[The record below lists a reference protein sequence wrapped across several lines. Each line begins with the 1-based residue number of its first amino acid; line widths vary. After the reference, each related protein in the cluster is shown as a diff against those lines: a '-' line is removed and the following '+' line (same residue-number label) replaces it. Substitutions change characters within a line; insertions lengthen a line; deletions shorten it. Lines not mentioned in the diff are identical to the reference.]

1 MRTTPLLAFAGTV
14 IVLAAA
20 GCGGGG
26 SSEGSTASTAS
37 TASSGSGGSGGGAPV
52 KTIRIVEKEYS
63 LSPSSIPISKP
74 GLYVLQGVNQGTIS
88 HGIAIEGN
96 GIDMDGPIVSPGQT
110 STVRV
115 TISKGGS
122 YEVYCPVGNHKEM
135 GMEGHLTLGSGGGAG
150 TSTGDDSGTTTD
162 SSGGYG

>member
-1 MRTTPLLAFAGTV
+1 MRPTPLLAFAGTV

-26 SSEGSTASTAS
+26 GSEGSTAA
-37 TASSGSGGSGGGAPV
+37 TASSGSGGTGGAAPV
-52 KTIRIVEKEYS
+52 KTIRFVEKEYS
-63 LSPSSIPISKP
+63 LSPSSISISKP

-115 TISKGGS
+115 AISKGGS

-135 GMEGHLTLGSGGGAG
+135 GMEGHLTLGSAGGSG
-150 TSTGDDSGTTTD
+150 TSTGEGSGTTTD

>member
-1 MRTTPLLAFAGTV
+1 MRPTPLLAFAGTV

-26 SSEGSTASTAS
+26 GSPGSSASTS
-37 TASSGSGGSGGGAPV
+37 SGGSGGATPV

-63 LSPSSIPISKP
+63 LTPNAISISKP

-96 GIDMDGPIVSPGQT
+96 GLDMDGPIVSPGST
-110 STVRV
+110 STIRV
-115 TISKGGS
+115 TISKNGS
-122 YEVYCPVGNHKEM
+122 YEVYCPVAGHKEM
-135 GMEGHLTLGSGGGAG
+135 GMEGHVTLGSGGGSG
-150 TSTGDDSGTTTD
+150 TSTGEDNGTTTD
-162 SSGGYG
+162 SSGGYGYG

>member
-1 MRTTPLLAFAGTV
+1 MRPTPLLAFAGTV

-26 SSEGSTASTAS
+26 GSGGSSAS
-37 TASSGSGGSGGGAPV
+37 TASSGSSGSGGAAPV

-63 LSPSSIPISKP
+63 LSPSSVSISKP
-74 GLYVLQGVNQGTIS
+74 GLYVLQGVNLGTIS
-88 HGIAIEGN
+88 HGLAIEGN
-96 GIDMDGPIVSPGQT
+96 GIDMRGPIVSPGAT

-122 YEVYCPVGNHKEM
+122 YEIYCPVGNHKQM
-135 GMEGHLTLGSGGGAG
+135 GMEGHLTLGSGTGSG
-150 TSTGDDSGTTTD
+150 TSTGGSGTTTD